1 LMAGV
6 FLMITNHCRMKI
18 KGIFSHSKTGSRIIQ
33 LTAVALFFVLF
44 FSLLS
49 VWVTKGDLS
58 DIKALKFTQFFQ
70 SLGMF
75 VIPPFFLA
83 YIWSEQALD
92 YLRINRSPSGTNIMF
107 AVIVMLVA
115 IPAVNLLGELNH
127 ALPFP
132 DTLSWL
138 ENHLI
143 DMEKR
148 AEDLTIRML
157 NVNDVSGLL
166 VNIGLI
172 AIIPAIGEE
181 LFFRGIIQQV
191 LQAKFKSH
199 VAVWITAII
208 FSAIHFQ
215 FFGFIPRMLMGAFL
229 GYLLVWTQNL
239 WIPIIA
245 HFVNNAAAV
254 LFYYFKGEGKTWVD
268 IENIGKSDSYI
279 FGIISLLAVFMLIY
293 LFRKKQNASG
303 EVNQESL

>member
-1 LMAGV
+1 
-6 FLMITNHCRMKI
+6 MITNHCRMKI

-49 VWVTKGDLS
+49 VWVTKKGDLS

-75 VIPPFFLA
+75 IIPPFFLA
-83 YIWSEQALD
+83 YIWSQQPLD
-92 YLRINRSPSGTNIMF
+92 YLRINRNPSGTNIMF

-199 VAVWITAII
+199 VAAGLAII
-208 FSAIHFQ
+208 SAIHFQ
-215 FFGFIPRMLMGAFL
+215 FLVYSRMLMG
-229 GYLLVWTQNL
+229 
-239 WIPIIA
+239 
-245 HFVNNAAAV
+245 HF
-254 LFYYFKGEGKTWVD
+254 
-268 IENIGKSDSYI
+268 
-279 FGIISLLAVFMLIY
+279 
-293 LFRKKQNASG
+293 
-303 EVNQESL
+303 